1 MKESAVTKEQVGRR
15 TGPIEHANPY
25 SSVEFSIN
33 GLEIAYQFKIWN
45 TASTPMC
52 VLVKEDSNIVP
63 RLKVG
68 DTLNMKYY
76 PTGSAYSP
84 ECLETAILHITKN
97 DQGRF
102 RGHYL
107 VGLEILEGRGQ
118 QKLN

>member
-1 MKESAVTKEQVGRR
+1 MEESDVTKEQVGKRAE
-15 TGPIEHANPY
+15 PIEHANPY
-25 SSVEFSIN
+25 YSVEFSIN

-45 TASTPMC
+45 TESTPMC
-52 VLVKEDSNIVP
+52 VLVKEDSNILP

-68 DTLNMKYY
+68 ETLNMKYY
-76 PTGSAYSP
+76 PTGSTYP
-84 ECLETAILHITKN
+84 PKCLDTAIRHITKN

-107 VGLEILEGRGQ
+107 VGLEILDGRDQ